1 MRQPENYAVNG
12 RETDVCWLISIYGL
26 KQAPC
31 VWNMDIDD
39 TIVKYGLTRSQHVP
53 CLNFRF
59 EWSEST
65 ILSNVR
71 LWYHFLLNERRRNA
85 INTWILSMLQML
97 MTRSKHHDICL
108 FSKVPPF
115 HGSVASRNAELFL
128 APRRNLWSGVNLPK
142 KKRASSRFWRKLQW

>member
-59 EWSEST
+59 EWE
-65 ILSNVR
+65 
-71 LWYHFLLNERRRNA
+71 E
-85 INTWILSMLQML
+85 L
-97 MTRSKHHDICL
+97 MADSAWWPIPEACL
-108 FSKVPPF
+108 
-115 HGSVASRNAELFL
+115 HN
-128 APRRNLWSGVNLPK
+128 
-142 KKRASSRFWRKLQW
+142 